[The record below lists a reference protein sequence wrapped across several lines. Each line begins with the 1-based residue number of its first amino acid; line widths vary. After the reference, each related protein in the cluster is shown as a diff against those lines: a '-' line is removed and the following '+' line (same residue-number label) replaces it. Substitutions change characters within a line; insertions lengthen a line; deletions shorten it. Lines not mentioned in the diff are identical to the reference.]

1 MNSLS
6 DLLWSLVRWAIP
18 LTFAGVVAAVAVG
31 TSRIN
36 DEICARVEDVLAE
49 RFPGLQ
55 VDVQQASLSKGKG
68 IVVRGLSFIDRN
80 LPDDWQQVL
89 RVDEVHLACDAT
101 LASLAISQPDIK
113 AIRVVRPTLHAV
125 HFHDGT
131 WNIQKLL
138 GSSGGNIVVPV
149 SVEAA
154 TILYEDIATSFQE
167 TFQQGRLEL
176 ETGLT
181 DSEGITWSKMK
192 MSLNGQTIE
201 QFTVSGAVSLSAK
214 R

>member
-68 IVVRGLSFIDRN
+68 IVVRGLSLIDRN
-80 LPDDWQQVL
+80 LPKDWQQVL

-101 LASLAISQPDIK
+101 
-113 AIRVVRPTLHAV
+113 
-125 HFHDGT
+125 
-131 WNIQKLL
+131 
-138 GSSGGNIVVPV
+138 
-149 SVEAA
+149 
-154 TILYEDIATSFQE
+154 
-167 TFQQGRLEL
+167 
-176 ETGLT
+176 
-181 DSEGITWSKMK
+181 
-192 MSLNGQTIE
+192 
-201 QFTVSGAVSLSAK
+201 
-214 R
+214 